1 MGLTED
7 FSAGES
13 THYYSNTYSKMAG
26 ANSSVG
32 GMSISDGALTDR
44 QKAFKFRNL
53 FPPNHD
59 QRSYLIIEL
68 FCNTHKISNISFHSH
83 DSNPETFV
91 VHTGIHLG

>member
-1 MGLTED
+1 MGLIED

-13 THYYSNTYSKMAG
+13 THYYSNTYSRMAG

-44 QKAFKFRNL
+44 QKAFKFRNF
-53 FPPNHD
+53 FPPNYD

-68 FCNTHKISNISFHSH
+68 FCNTHKIFNISFHSL
-83 DSNPETFV
+83 DANPETFV
-91 VHTGIHLG
+91 VHAGIHLG